1 MTRTVHKIRPFSRIC
16 VFFLIIPVVIARK
29 SSALLIKNQMTSY
42 FLTFLF
48 LMTMTV
54 HKIRDCISSAR
65 FFSSEICSAHVFF
78 SNFCSFICSI
88 CMVLLLLKVMR
99 LWHLSNELCAKSFHH
114 LLHTLS
120 LTPFSCVSMMLHCP
134 NPGCLRS
141 PNFRID
147 TSTDTQTNS
156 GPDS

>member
-1 MTRTVHKIRPFSRIC
+1 MTRTVHKIRPFSRIYLVQH

-42 FLTFLF
+42 FLSFLF
-48 LMTMTV
+48 FMTMTV
-54 HKIRDCISSAR
+54 HKRRDCISSAR

-99 LWHLSNELCAKSFHH
+99 LWHLVARLRKNPALQYKDFCVWSLSFD
-114 LLHTLS
+114 
-120 LTPFSCVSMMLHCP
+120 FVYGA
-134 NPGCLRS
+134 PGC
-141 PNFRID
+141 F
-147 TSTDTQTNS
+147 QA
-156 GPDS
+156 